1 MRIVSGSAR
10 GRPLKGPK
18 GPGIRPTA
26 DRVRETLFNV
36 LGQYLEGGQVLD
48 LYAGTGALALEALSR
63 GAERAVLVD
72 SGREALG
79 LIRENAASLG
89 FSARAEILSS
99 DALKAV
105 ERLGREGRRFP
116 LIFADPPYAQK
127 AIADLLQAI
136 SRAQLLEEG
145 GTLVLEHGKHEPVP
159 EAEGRLI
166 QVDQRSFGETRV
178 TLYRLLDPTRTG
190 GETPPHGGGD
200 LPGVV

>member
-79 LIRENAASLG
+79 LIRENAAALG
-89 FSARAEILSS
+89 FAERCEVIPS
-99 DALKAV
+99 DALRALD
-105 ERLGREGRRFP
+105 RLGREGRRFA
-116 LIFADPPYAQK
+116 LVFADPPYAQK
-127 AIADLLQAI
+127 AIADLLQGI
-136 SRAQLLEEG
+136 VRTEVLEPG
-145 GTLVLEHGKHEPVP
+145 GTVVLEHGKHEPVP
-159 EAEGRLI
+159 EREGALA
-166 QVDQRSFGETRV
+166 QVDQRAFGETRV
-178 TLYRLLDPTRTG
+178 TLYRVLDPQ
-190 GETPPHGGGD
+190 
-200 LPGVV
+200 